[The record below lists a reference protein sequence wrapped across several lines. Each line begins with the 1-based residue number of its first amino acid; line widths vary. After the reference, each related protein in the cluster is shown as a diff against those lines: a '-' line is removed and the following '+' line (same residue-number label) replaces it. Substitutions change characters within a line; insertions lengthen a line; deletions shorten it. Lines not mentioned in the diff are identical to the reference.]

1 MEKDLP
7 KLGLEAM
14 VRSQGFSEVDF
25 RFIHLTM
32 MTREGYILKKGLETY
47 VNESHVEGA
56 IWLMSAG
63 MRSTRLRRGYREETR
78 VKESSS

>member
-7 KLGLEAM
+7 RLGLEAM
-14 VRSQGFSEVDF
+14 VRSQGVSEVDF
-25 RFIHLTM
+25 RFIRLTM

-47 VNESHVEGA
+47 VSGSHVEGA

-63 MRSTRLRRGYREETR
+63 MRSTGGYRDETK

>member
-7 KLGLEAM
+7 KLGAKVV

-32 MTREGYILKKGLETY
+32 MKRDVYVLKKDLETC
-47 VNESHVEGA
+47 VIESRVEGA
-56 IWLMSAG
+56 ICLMSAFWH
-63 MRSTRLRRGYREETR
+63 
-78 VKESSS
+78 

>member
-1 MEKDLP
+1 ML

-32 MTREGYILKKGLETY
+32 MTKGLDLE
-47 VNESHVEGA
+47 EGF
-56 IWLMSAG
+56 G
-63 MRSTRLRRGYREETR
+63 DLRE
-78 VKESSS
+78 

>member
-1 MEKDLP
+1 ML

-14 VRSQGFSEVDF
+14 VCSQGFSEVDF
-25 RFIHLTM
+25 RFIRLTRM
-32 MTREGYILKKGLETY
+32 KRESYVLKKGLETY
-47 VNESHVEGA
+47 VSESHVEGA

-63 MRSTRLRRGYREETR
+63 MRSTGGYRDETK

>member
-7 KLGLEAM
+7 KLGAKVV

-32 MTREGYILKKGLETY
+32 MEREVYVLKKDLETC
-47 VNESHVEGA
+47 VIESRVEGA
-56 IWLMSAG
+56 ICLMSAR
-63 MRSTRLRRGYREETR
+63 MCSTRLRRGYRE
-78 VKESSS
+78 